1 MGANHNATPWRQ
13 PPAYGRPLIGRRK
26 AGERIGL
33 LIVAVHDEQAGR
45 DYAQRPNTARIAVL
59 EDALPHE
66 LDWSCAVAL
75 DCLVVG
81 ACDVRIFY
89 AAVTML
95 YAAGAASLWGE
106 FIDGIHRLERWAS
119 ALAPAGFY
127 AADGPIDPARFGAAL
142 SAHRSW
148 ALLRGDG
155 VYGTPAFA
163 AARSAEFAAAF
174 GPAGDTVRGM
184 LDTRQRTDT
193 RRAA

>member
-1 MGANHNATPWRQ
+1 MRAAVANAWRQ

-33 LIVAVHDEQAGR
+33 LVVAVHDESAGHN
-45 DYAQRPNTARIAVL
+45 YASRPNTARVAVL

-81 ACDVRIFY
+81 ACDVRVFY

-106 FIDGIHRLERWAS
+106 FIDGIWRLERWQSAS
-119 ALAPAGFY
+119 APAGFY

-142 SAHRSW
+142 AAHRSW
-148 ALLRGDG
+148 ALLRGAG
-155 VYGTPAFA
+155 VYGTPAFS
-163 AARSAEFAAAF
+163 AARTAEFAHAF
-174 GPAGDTVRGM
+174 GQAADKVRGM
-184 LDTRQRTDT
+184 LDARLGTDT

>member
-1 MGANHNATPWRQ
+1 MANVWRQ

-33 LIVAVHDEQAGR
+33 LIVAVHDEHAGH
-45 DYAQRPNTARIAVL
+45 DYASRPNTARVAVL
-59 EDALPHE
+59 EDVLPHE

-81 ACDVRIFY
+81 ACDVRVFY

-106 FIDGIHRLERWAS
+106 FADGIHRLERWAS
-119 ALAPAGFY
+119 PLAPAGFY

-142 SAHRSW
+142 AAHRSW
-148 ALLRGDG
+148 ALLRREG
-155 VYGTPAFA
+155 VYGTPAFC
-163 AARSAEFAAAF
+163 AARSAEFDHAF
-174 GPAGDTVRGM
+174 GPAADKVREM
-184 LDTRQRTDT
+184 LDARLGTDT
-193 RRAA
+193 RRVA